1 MEMDL
6 IITYQ
11 ENTQLTQKE
20 LVSLYESVG
29 WQSYTSQPEQLQKA
43 IEQSFNVLTAWD
55 HDRLIG
61 LIRVISDGETILYI
75 QDILV
80 HPNYQKQTIGSSLM
94 EQILKKYAH
103 IRQKMLLTDDTSETR
118 HFYEKFQFSTCEQN
132 ELVAFY
138 RSF

>member
-1 MEMDL
+1 MDL

-43 IEQSFNVLTAWD
+43 IEQSFDVLTAWD
-55 HDRLIG
+55 HDHLIG